1 MNFLDY
7 TAEQLF
13 DIANKMLHANSVVPD
28 AQASAHLKSYMEFL
42 YKGRDQYFG
51 NARNV
56 RKVVEETI
64 KNQHLRLAKLPSEQR
79 TLEMINTIL
88 LADVDEF
95 KIEDMPNQGKR
106 SIGFKQNS

>member
-1 MNFLDY
+1 
-7 TAEQLF
+7 
-13 DIANKMLHANSVVPD
+13 
-28 AQASAHLKSYMEFL
+28 MEFL

-64 KNQHLRLAKLPSEQR
+64 KNQHLRLAKLPAEQR

-88 LADVDEF
+88 LADVEEF